1 MVDQNSSE
9 TNSTPQTAAP
19 VNGGSSSSVQTLL
32 GKGKGGDKPKSDKGD
47 SKNKSS
53 KKENNSGNKDN
64 IEKLNQTISQ
74 LQIDTTR
81 LSANIGVLTADT
93 GNLHLQVRQQMKM
106 LAALKKENQTLTQ
119 ELQVSKSK
127 ESVFTVFATPYGCTI
142 LIVLIIALTIVALK
156 KGFSISKGDA
166 NISVG
171 DKK

>member
-32 GKGKGGDKPKSDKGD
+32 GKGKGGEKSKSDKDG

-53 KKENNSGNKDN
+53 KKENNSGNGEN

-74 LQIDTTR
+74 LQMDTTR